1 MYLKELVKVKCPFQA
16 HSKPNARP
24 SLTTVVPENENNMI
38 PRMKDVLNDTNW
50 AIWKT
55 HMRHM
60 FKQCRVSGYV
70 YGDIKRPN
78 PAFNLVS
85 TENWNLNDNYAGML
99 IFENISI
106 PQTIHVGQDLTAQQM
121 WSNLEA
127 IHEVTSHTTI
137 INYICTLFKCNT
149 EEGGDIVEHLNT
161 LKTTWERVNT
171 LSTEEFKISD
181 LFFKI
186 IILLS
191 LPPSWDNFTQAYI
204 AEVHR
209 YSTRNPFKDM
219 TSQEFIG
226 VIKSEV
232 EQCGKLNKS
241 ENSNVANTQGKKK
254 KKPSL
259 FKHIGNRM
267 KGMKIK
273 DVDDE
278 NTEPKRPFC
287 KRCRK
292 HSYATN
298 DCFLWDQEKCTHC
311 SKFNHLSANCYYK
324 DKLKEQNKKDKAKEN
339 PHKRSRTKEVNTAN
353 SNHSYAAIEEVKEV
367 TSGVLL
373 LRWQPPLR

>member
-1 MYLKELVKVKCPFQA
+1 M
-16 HSKPNARP
+16 
-24 SLTTVVPENENNMI
+24 
-38 PRMKDVLNDTNW
+38 
-50 AIWKT
+50 
-55 HMRHM
+55 
-60 FKQCRVSGYV
+60 
-70 YGDIKRPN
+70 
-78 PAFNLVS
+78 
-85 TENWNLNDNYAGML
+85 
-99 IFENISI
+99 
-106 PQTIHVGQDLTAQQM
+106 
-121 WSNLEA
+121 
-127 IHEVTSHTTI
+127 
-137 INYICTLFKCNT
+137 
-149 EEGGDIVEHLNT
+149 
-161 LKTTWERVNT
+161 
-171 LSTEEFKISD
+171 
-181 LFFKI
+181 
-186 IILLS
+186 
-191 LPPSWDNFTQAYI
+191 QAYI

-232 EQCGKLNKS
+232 ERCGKLNKS
-241 ENSNVANTQGKKK
+241 ENSNVANAQGKKK